1 MATEEN
7 QLRQPACRGPLAG
20 IRVVEWG
27 NLVSAPFCAKVLG
40 ELGAD
45 VIKIEPPGAGE
56 GGRYRGPYPA
66 SGPDPELSGLFLFA
80 NLNKRGIT
88 LDPASGDGRHLL
100 DKLLATADI
109 FVENQPLD
117 VIEGLKL
124 DHASLKNSY
133 PGLVVTSI
141 SPYGRT
147 GPYRSYR
154 GTDLTANAMSGLSFG
169 TGHLHREPLTTPLH
183 QASYLAGV
191 GAAFASLVALLGR
204 DFNGRGQA
212 VDVAEAQVIGTLLT
226 GYHLPT
232 YIYRGVA
239 GFRSGNRM
247 RLGLFPNCVLPCKDG
262 YVCIDAPQM
271 EQYQRFLNLL
281 GEQDWMEDPRYRD
294 RRAMSDQY
302 PEEAES
308 LIAPWFMERTKAEI
322 LAACLANRIPCVPVQ
337 TFDEALKDPQLNARE
352 YFQEVAH
359 GAAGS
364 MFYPGP
370 PYRLQTTAAHLVRAA
385 PTLGQHNLEIY
396 CDELGLQPAD
406 LDRLKSEGVV

>member
-1 MATEEN
+1 M
-7 QLRQPACRGPLAG
+7 
-20 IRVVEWG
+20 EWG
-27 NLVSAPFCAKVLG
+27 NLVSAPFCGKVLG

-45 VIKIEPPGAGE
+45 VIKIEPPGTGE
-56 GGRYRGPYPA
+56 EGRYRGPYPD
-66 SGPDPELSGLFLFA
+66 SCQNPELSGLFLFA
-80 NLNKRGIT
+80 NLNKRGVT
-88 LDPASGDGRHLL
+88 LDPASAKGRDLL

-109 FVENQPLD
+109 FVENQSLD
-117 VIEGLKL
+117 VTEGLAL
-124 DHASLKNSY
+124 DYASLKDRF

-147 GPYRSYR
+147 GPYRSYQ

-271 EQYQRFLNLL
+271 EQYQRFLDLL
-281 GEQDWMEDPRYRD
+281 GEQDWMENPRYRD

-302 PEEAES
+302 PAEAES

-322 LAACLANRIPCVPVQ
+322 LAACLTSRVPCVPVQ
-337 TFDEALKDPQLNARE
+337 TFDEALKDPQLNARDF
-352 YFQEVAH
+352 FQRVEH
-359 GAAGS
+359 STTGS
-364 MFYPGP
+364 LSYPGP
-370 PYRLQTTAAHLVRAA
+370 PYRLQDTPARVVRAA
-385 PTLGQHNLEIY
+385 PTLGQHNLEVY
-396 CDELGLQPAD
+396 CDELGLQQPD
-406 LDRLKSEGVV
+406 LERLKMEGVV